1 MDIVKKGD
9 KIKVEYTGV
18 LEDGTVF
25 DSSTLKGCPLEFEV
39 GSGQLLRKLEEEVI
53 GMNIGEEKEII
64 VSPEDGYGE
73 HKSEFLKEISK
84 DYFPEDQ
91 DIEPGMFFMM
101 VMQDG
106 RQMPVKISSISG
118 DVVTIDLNHPL
129 AGKTLIFKIRV
140 IEKVC

>member
-1 MDIVKKGD
+1 MGIVKKGD
-9 KIKVEYTGV
+9 KIKIKYTGV

-25 DSSTLKGCPLEFEV
+25 DSSELKGCPLEFEV
-39 GSGQLLRKLEEEVI
+39 GTGQLLKKLEEEVI

-64 VSPEDGYGE
+64 VSPEDAYGQ
-73 HKSEFLKEISK
+73 HKTEFLKEISK

-91 DIEPGMFFMM
+91 EIEPGMYFMM

-106 RQMPVKISSISG
+106 RQTPVKIYNISE

-129 AGKTLIFKIRV
+129 AGKTLIFKI
-140 IEKVC
+140 KVLEIIC

>member
-1 MDIVKKGD
+1 MGIVKRGD
-9 KIKVEYTGV
+9 KIKIKYTGV

-25 DSSTLKGCPLEFEV
+25 DSSELKGCPLEFEV
-39 GSGQLLRKLEEEVI
+39 GTGQLLKKLEEEVI

-64 VSPEDGYGE
+64 VSPEDAYGQ
-73 HKSEFLKEISK
+73 HKTEFLKEISK

-91 DIEPGMFFMM
+91 EIEPGMYFMM

-106 RQMPVKISSISG
+106 RQTPVKIYNISE

-129 AGKTLIFKIRV
+129 AGKTLIFKI
-140 IEKVC
+140 KVLEIIC